1 MPAVK
6 ANMNA
11 AARAI
16 MHLFIMEASWA
27 SKGHA
32 GYMVVYSTAAV
43 MAVIDLGNHLA
54 PAYLSACSAR
64 NRYAKAESV

>member
-16 MHLFIMEASWA
+16 MHLVIMEASWA
-27 SKGHA
+27 SKV
-32 GYMVVYSTAAV
+32 MVLT
-43 MAVIDLGNHLA
+43 
-54 PAYLSACSAR
+54 
-64 NRYAKAESV
+64 